1 MNLYTRRVGVSIW
14 LFLHRF
20 RILRQRPGRDNRA
33 QAVHLYSLSENS
45 DLAHIPE
52 AFYRRRQPGSGLIEC
67 ASVSPSILPRMSR
80 LNPRQQEAVNYVG
93 GPLLV
98 LAGAGSGK
106 TSVITRKIAHLV
118 QKCGIQARHIVAMTF
133 TNKAAREMK
142 ERVGTLLKGS
152 EARGL
157 TVSTFHNLGMNIIR
171 KEYAALGY
179 KPGFS
184 IFDDGDIKAL
194 LTDIMQKEYAGDDGA
209 DEIKNY
215 IDSWK
220 NDLIL
225 PDEALAGARGP
236 KEQTAAI
243 VYLHYQR
250 TLKAYNAVDFNDLIL
265 LPVKLFQEHKD
276 ILEKWQ
282 NRIRYLLVD
291 EYQDTNSSQYLLVK
305 LLVGMR
311 NQITVVGDDDQ
322 SIYAWRGAR
331 PENLMLLKEDYP
343 SLKVVML
350 EQNYRSTSR
359 ILKCANTLIANN
371 PHAFEKQLWSEMG
384 MGDEIRVIRTR
395 NEDAEC
401 ERVALEI
408 LTEHLRTERP
418 YSDFAI
424 LYRGN
429 YQAKLM
435 ELKLQHHQIPYRLSG
450 GTSFFARQEVKD
462 LMSYFRLLVNPDDD
476 NAFLRVINVPRRE
489 IGSTTLEKLGNY
501 ATERKISMY
510 AATDEIGLGEHL
522 DSRYTERLA
531 RFKRWMDGVRQQCAQ
546 SDPIAALRSMIM
558 DIDYEQWLRQNASSD
573 KVAEARMG
581 NVWFLVEALKNTL
594 EKDEDGEMT
603 IEEAIGKLVLRD
615 MLERQQ
621 EEEDGAEGV
630 QMMTMHASKGLEFPS
645 VYIIGFEEEILPHRS
660 SIEADSIEEERRL
673 AYVGITRAKRNLA
686 LTFAAKRKQYG
697 EIIDCTPSRF
707 LDELPQEDLVWEGQ
721 EDAPVEVKAARG
733 NDALANMR
741 AMLKK

>member
-1 MNLYTRRVGVSIW
+1 
-14 LFLHRF
+14 
-20 RILRQRPGRDNRA
+20 
-33 QAVHLYSLSENS
+33 
-45 DLAHIPE
+45 
-52 AFYRRRQPGSGLIEC
+52 
-67 ASVSPSILPRMSR
+67 MSR
-80 LNPRQQEAVNYVG
+80 LNPRQQEAMNYVG

-106 TSVITRKIAHLV
+106 TSVITRKIAYLV
-118 QKCGIQARHIVAMTF
+118 QHCGIQARHIVAMTF

-142 ERVGTLLKGS
+142 ERVGSLLKGA

-171 KEYAALGY
+171 KEYARLGY

-194 LTDIMQKEYAGDDGA
+194 LTDIMQKEYSGDDGA

-225 PDEALAGARGP
+225 PDEALANARNP

-265 LPVKLFQEHKD
+265 LPVKLFQEHAD

-291 EYQDTNSSQYLLVK
+291 EYQDTNASQYLLVK
-305 LLVGMR
+305 MLIGTR
-311 NQITVVGDDDQ
+311 NQFTVVGDDDQ

-331 PENLMLLKEDYP
+331 PENLMLLKDDYP

-359 ILKCANTLIANN
+359 ILRCANVLIANN

-384 MGDEIRVIRTR
+384 HGDEIRVIRCR
-395 NEDAEC
+395 NEDAEA
-401 ERVALEI
+401 ERVAMEI
-408 LTEHLRTERP
+408 LTLHLRTNRP
-418 YSDFAI
+418 YRDFAI

-429 YQAKLM
+429 YQAKLI
-435 ELKLQHHQIPYRLSG
+435 ELKLQHHQVPYRLSG
-450 GTSFFARQEVKD
+450 GNSFFGRQEVKD
-462 LMSYFRLLVNPDDD
+462 LMAYLRLLVNPDDD
-476 NAFLRVINVPRRE
+476 NAYLRVINVPRRE

-501 ATERKISMY
+501 ATQRDVSMY
-510 AATDEIGLGEHL
+510 AASEELGLGEHL
-522 DSRYTERLA
+522 DARYTERLQ
-531 RFKRWMDGVRQQCAQ
+531 RFKHWLDGVRQRVA
-546 SDPIAALRSMIM
+546 SDDPIAALREMVR
-558 DIDYEQWLRQNASSD
+558 DIDYENWIRQNTASD
-573 KVAEARMG
+573 KAAEFRIS
-581 NVWFLVEALKNTL
+581 NVWFLIDALKNTL
-594 EKDEDGEMT
+594 EKDEEGEMT
-603 IEEAIGKLVLRD
+603 IEDAIGKLVLRD

-621 EEEDGAEGV
+621 EEEENAEGV
-630 QMMTMHASKGLEFPS
+630 QMMTLHASKGLEFPY
-645 VYIIGFEEEILPHRS
+645 VFIMGMEEEILPHRS
-660 SIEADSIEEERRL
+660 SIEADTIEEERRL
-673 AYVGITRAKRNLA
+673 AYVGITRARQTLA
-686 LTFAAKRKQYG
+686 FTFAAKRKQYG

-707 LDELPQEDLVWEGQ
+707 LDELPPDDLAWEGLD
-721 EDAPVEVKAARG
+721 DAPVEVKAARG
-733 NDALANMR
+733 NNALADIR
-741 AMLKK
+741 AMLKR

>member
-1 MNLYTRRVGVSIW
+1 
-14 LFLHRF
+14 
-20 RILRQRPGRDNRA
+20 
-33 QAVHLYSLSENS
+33 
-45 DLAHIPE
+45 
-52 AFYRRRQPGSGLIEC
+52 
-67 ASVSPSILPRMSR
+67 MSR
-80 LNPRQQEAVNYVG
+80 LNPRQQEARDYVG

-106 TSVITRKIAHLV
+106 TSVITRKIAHLI
-118 QKCGIQARHIVAMTF
+118 QNCGIRAQYIVAMTF

-142 ERVGTLLKGS
+142 ERVATLLRPG
-152 EARGL
+152 EGRGL
-157 TVSTFHNLGMNIIR
+157 TVCTFHNLGLNIIR
-171 KEYAALGY
+171 KEHERLGY

-184 IFDDGDIKAL
+184 IFDESDIKAL
-194 LTDIMQKEYAGDDGA
+194 LSDIMQKEYSGDDGI
-209 DEIKNY
+209 DEIKNM
-215 IDSWK
+215 IGAWK

-225 PDEALAGARGP
+225 PAEALEKARNP
-236 KEQTAAI
+236 REQTAAI
-243 VYLHYQR
+243 VYTHYQR
-250 TLKAYNAVDFNDLIL
+250 TLKAFNAVDFDDLIL
-265 LPVKLFQEHKD
+265 LPVKLFQEHPD
-276 ILEKWQ
+276 VLERWQ
-282 NRIRYLLVD
+282 NRVRYLLVD
-291 EYQDTNSSQYLLVK
+291 EYQDTNASQYLLVK

-311 NQITVVGDDDQ
+311 NQFTVVGDDDQ

-359 ILKCANTLIANN
+359 ILKCANILIANN
-371 PHAFEKQLWSEMG
+371 PHVFEKQLWSEMG
-384 MGDEIRVIRTR
+384 HGDEIRVIRTR

-408 LTEHLRTERP
+408 LTEHLRTQRP

-501 ATERKISMY
+501 ASERGISMY
-510 AATDEIGLGEHL
+510 AAADEIGLGAHL
-522 DSRYTERLA
+522 DSRYAERLS
-531 RFKRWMDGVRQQCAQ
+531 RFKHWMDKVRQQCAQ
-546 SDPIAALRSMIM
+546 NDPIAAIRSMVM
-558 DIDYEQWLRQNASSD
+558 DIDYENWLRQNASSD
-573 KVAEARMG
+573 KVADARMG
-581 NVWFLVEALKNTL
+581 NVWFLVDALKSTL
-594 EKDEDGEMT
+594 DKDEDGDMT
-603 IEEAIGKLVLRD
+603 IEDAIGKLVLRD

-621 EEEDGAEGV
+621 EEEENAEGV
-630 QMMTMHASKGLEFPS
+630 QMMTLHASKGLEFPY
-645 VYIIGFEEEILPHRS
+645 VFIMGMEEEILPHRS
-660 SIEADSIEEERRL
+660 SIEADTIEEERRL
-673 AYVGITRAKRNLA
+673 AYVGITRARQTLA
-686 LTFAAKRKQYG
+686 FTFAAKRKQYG

-707 LDELPQEDLVWEGQ
+707 LDELPPDDLAWEGLD
-721 EDAPVEVKAARG
+721 DAPVEVKAARG
-733 NDALANMR
+733 NNALADIR
-741 AMLKK
+741 AMLKR

>member
-1 MNLYTRRVGVSIW
+1 
-14 LFLHRF
+14 
-20 RILRQRPGRDNRA
+20 
-33 QAVHLYSLSENS
+33 
-45 DLAHIPE
+45 
-52 AFYRRRQPGSGLIEC
+52 
-67 ASVSPSILPRMSR
+67 MSQ
-80 LNPRQQEAVNYVG
+80 LNPRQQEAVTYVG

-106 TSVITRKIAHLV
+106 TSVITRKIAYLI
-118 QKCGIQARHIVAMTF
+118 QQCGIQARHIVAMTF

-142 ERVGTLLKGS
+142 ERVVSLLRGAEGK
-152 EARGL
+152 GL
-157 TVSTFHNLGMNIIR
+157 TVSTFHNLGLNIIR
-171 KEYAALGY
+171 KEHARLGY

-184 IFDDGDIKAL
+184 IFDEGDIKSL
-194 LTDIMQKEYAGDDGA
+194 LTDIMQKEYAGDDGV
-209 DEIKNY
+209 DEIKNW
-215 IDSWK
+215 IGAWK

-225 PDEALAGARGP
+225 PQEALDKARTP
-236 KEQTAAI
+236 KEQTAAV

-250 TLKAYNAVDFNDLIL
+250 TLKAYNAVDFDDLIL
-265 LPVKLFQEHKD
+265 LPVKLFQEHPD
-276 ILEKWQ
+276 VLEKWQ

-291 EYQDTNSSQYLLVK
+291 EYQDTNASQYLLVK

-311 NQITVVGDDDQ
+311 HQFTVVGDDDQ

-331 PENLMLLKEDYP
+331 PENLMQLKEDYP

-359 ILKCANTLIANN
+359 ILKCANVLIANN
-371 PHAFEKQLWSEMG
+371 PHVFDKQLWSEMG
-384 MGDEIRVIRTR
+384 HGDEIRVIRCR
-395 NEDAEC
+395 NEETEA
-401 ERVALEI
+401 ERVAMEI
-408 LTEHLRTERP
+408 LTLHLKTGRP

-429 YQAKLM
+429 YQSRLM

-489 IGSTTLEKLGNY
+489 IGSATLEKLSHY
-501 ATERKISMY
+501 AGERNLSLY
-510 AATDEIGLGEHL
+510 EAAGELGLAQHL
-522 DSRYTERLA
+522 DSRYCERLA
-531 RFKRWMDGVRQQCAQ
+531 RFTRWMDGVRQQCAQ
-546 SDPIAALRSMIM
+546 HDPIAALRSMVM
-558 DIDYEQWLRQNASSD
+558 DLDYENWLRQNASSD
-573 KVAEARMG
+573 KVAEVRMG

-621 EEEDGAEGV
+621 EEEEGAEGV
-630 QMMTMHASKGLEFPS
+630 QMLTLHASKGLEFPH
-645 VYIIGFEEEILPHRS
+645 VFIIGVEEEILPHRS
-660 SIEADSIEEERRL
+660 SIEADTIEEERRL
-673 AYVGITRAKRNLA
+673 AYVGITRARQNLV

-697 EIIDCTPSRF
+697 EIIDCAPSRF
-707 LDELPQEDLVWEGQ
+707 LAELPQDDLAWEGQ
-721 EDAPVEVKAARG
+721 EDAPVEARAARG
-733 NDALANMR
+733 KNALADIR
-741 AMLKK
+741 SMLKR